1 MAVQVSVLGEPLEEM
16 LYIAGNEIDRVSI
29 IYEYVEDGKVSLKNV
44 EYFMTFSLFKSNRTL
59 IRIIVSVILLP
70 AT

>member
-1 MAVQVSVLGEPLEEM
+1 M

>member
-1 MAVQVSVLGEPLEEM
+1 M

-29 IYEYVEDGKVSLKNV
+29 IYEYVEDGKVSLNNV